1 MLWIETVWSLSVRLG
16 FNLVIRRN
24 SYTLCLTS
32 LLLRRFVFRKVRV
45 ERLVMS
51 HKGPWEGSFPSSFA
65 RARETSGYEA
75 DVFHNSIWIS
85 VCFRL
90 HNKAQ
95 YSPINLKH
103 LHEFKIYILSVP
115 LKFLFFKTSINAR
128 NWLFEKWICSQSTQG
143 HQIQVCISALNF
155 TLQLLWPATE
165 NLSNFRWI
173 IFLVWRHLYRMS
185 RDWN

>member
-24 SYTLCLTS
+24 SYTLCLIS

-51 HKGPWEGSFPSSFA
+51 HKGPWEGSFPPSFA

-115 LKFLFFKTSINAR
+115 LKFLFFKTSINAGTDYLKSEFAPNLLR
-128 NWLFEKWICSQSTQG
+128 GIKFKSAFLHWILLC
-143 HQIQVCISALNF
+143 NF
-155 TLQLLWPATE
+155 SDQRLK
-165 NLSNFRWI
+165 
-173 IFLVWRHLYRMS
+173 IFQTFVE
-185 RDWN
+185 